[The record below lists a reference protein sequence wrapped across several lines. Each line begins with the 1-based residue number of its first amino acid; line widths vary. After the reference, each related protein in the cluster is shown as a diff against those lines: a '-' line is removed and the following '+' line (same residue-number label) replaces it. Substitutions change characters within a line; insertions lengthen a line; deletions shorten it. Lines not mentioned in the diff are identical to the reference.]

1 MELIQGKQYVVQ
13 RIKIVYKENSSGSWT
28 TKRKIKQKYEQKL
41 TYVGMESDK
50 CVFKIDEGREVLIH
64 KDDVK
69 IIKEL

>member
-1 MELIQGKQYVVQ
+1 MELIRGKQYIVQ
-13 RIKIVYKENSSGSWT
+13 RIKIVYKENSGSWT
-28 TKRKIKQKYEQKL
+28 TKRKVKQKYEQKL

-50 CVFKIDEGREVLIH
+50 CVFEIDDGKEVLIH